1 MPAAVLQLT
10 SRQRPCRCD
19 NDGLLTC
26 AECDGVVRVVRA
38 RAQRQELL
46 RDAVQ
51 ESARHLL
58 ARMLVEERKNPLALV
73 RLSPDTHDAIQNL
86 RDACASER
94 KVRHG

>member
-58 ARMLVEERKNPLALV
+58 ARLRKNPLALM